1 MSDTIQSVN
10 PATGAPLER
19 YRLFTPEEADAAV
32 DRAHTAYQT
41 YKATT
46 FAQRAAWLGRVA
58 ELLTER
64 KDAYGRLITSE
75 MGKAIRQAKGEL
87 DICIAICRYYQQ
99 NAERLLA
106 PQPVANVWG
115 AQEAEVR
122 KDPIGIVF
130 GIMPWNYPFYQV
142 IRYIAPNLMA
152 GNVCLLKHASN
163 VPGCAKALEE
173 VVRDAGFP
181 ADTFINLVIPASAV
195 AHVIENPK
203 VRGVT
208 LTGSEPAGRKV
219 GAQAG
224 QHIKRVVLELGG
236 SDPFVVLDDADVGL
250 AIKLAVEGRFANAG
264 QACTSSK
271 RMIVDQKIPQ
281 PFVEALT
288 KAVSALEPGDPTQES
303 TFMGPLARA
312 DLREELHDQV
322 TRAQQA
328 GAKLL
333 VGGKALPGPGNFYAP
348 TLLVDVGEDNPA
360 FQEEL
365 FGPVAV
371 VTVAKDEADALRLA
385 NNSRFG
391 LGSTVIT
398 KDVERGKRFATQV
411 EAGMCYV
418 NRPTSSPAELP
429 FGGVKDSGVGREL
442 GEHGISEFLNVRT
455 VYVAKA
461 PKPKG
466 VAG

>member
-1 MSDTIQSVN
+1 MSDTIQAVN

-19 YRLFTPEEADAAV
+19 YRLLPAQEIDAAI
-32 DRAHTAYQT
+32 DRAHAAYQSYRST
-41 YKATT
+41 S
-46 FAQRAAWLGRVA
+46 FEQRAAWLARAA

-64 KDAYGRLITSE
+64 RDIYAKLITAE
-75 MGKAIRQAKGEL
+75 MGKAVRQAGGEI
-87 DICIAICRYYQQ
+87 DICIAICRYYEQ
-99 NAERLLA
+99 NAARMLA
-106 PQPVANVWG
+106 PKKVDNVWG
-115 AQEAEVR
+115 AQDAEVR

-130 GIMPWNYPFYQV
+130 GVMPWNYPFYQV
-142 IRYIAPNLMA
+142 IRYVAPNLMA
-152 GNVCLLKHASN
+152 GNTCLLKHASN
-163 VPGCAKALEE
+163 VPGSAKALED
-173 VVRDAGFP
+173 VFRDAGFP
-181 ADTFINLVIPASAV
+181 ADTFINLHIPSSAV
-195 AHVIENPK
+195 ARVIENPK

-224 QHIKRVVLELGG
+224 QHIKPVVLELGG

-250 AIKLAVEGRFANAG
+250 AVKLAVEGRFANAG
-264 QACTSSK
+264 QACTSAK
-271 RMIVDQKIPQ
+271 RMIVDQKVAQ
-281 PFVEALT
+281 PFIEALT
-288 KAVSALEPGDPTQES
+288 KAVAAIEPGDPTLES

-322 TRAQQA
+322 TRAQAA
-328 GAKLL
+328 GAKLV
-333 VGGKALPGPGNFYAP
+333 VGGKALPGPGNFYAA
-348 TLLVDVGEDNPA
+348 TLLVDVGQDNPA

-455 VYVAKA
+455 VYVAKP
-461 PKPKG
+461 PKPK
-466 VAG
+466 A

>member
-19 YRLFTPEEADAAV
+19 YRLFTPDEADAAV
-32 DRAHTAYQT
+32 ERAHAAFLSYRS
-41 YKATT
+41 TT

-58 ELLTER
+58 DLLAER
-64 KDAYGRLITSE
+64 KDAYAKIITSE

-87 DICIAICRYYQQ
+87 DICIAICRYYQA

-130 GIMPWNYPFYQV
+130 GVMPWNYPFYQV
-142 IRYIAPNLMA
+142 IRYVAPNLMA
-152 GNVCLLKHASN
+152 GNTLLLKHASN
-163 VPGCAKALEE
+163 VPGCAKALED

-181 ADTFINLVIPASAV
+181 EGTFINLVIPASGV
-195 AHVIENPK
+195 ARIIENPK

-224 QHIKRVVLELGG
+224 QHIKPVVLELGG

-250 AIKLAVEGRFANAG
+250 AVKLAVEGRFANAG
-264 QACTSSK
+264 QACTSAK
-271 RMIVDQKIPQ
+271 RLIVDQKVAPAFI
-281 PFVEALT
+281 EGLT
-288 KAVSALEPGDPTQES
+288 KAVQSIEPGDPMQES
-303 TFMGPLARA
+303 TFMGPLARS
-312 DLREELHDQV
+312 DLRDELHDQV

-328 GAKLL
+328 GAKLV
-333 VGGKALPGPGNFYAP
+333 VGGKAIPGPGSFYAA
-348 TLLVDVGEDNPA
+348 TLLVDVDENNPA

-391 LGSTVIT
+391 LGSAVIT
-398 KDVERGKRFATQV
+398 KDIERGKRFAVQV

-418 NRPTSSPAELP
+418 NRPTQSPPELP
-429 FGGVKDSGVGREL
+429 FGGVKDSGIGREL
-442 GEHGISEFLNVRT
+442 GESGISEFLNVRT
-455 VYVAKA
+455 VYVGKP
-461 PKPKG
+461 PKPK
-466 VAG
+466 A